1 MGLIK
6 PEMWKKSLRV
16 RLGGGRDGTAPWGGC
31 GGSAEAV
38 PPARGW
44 KLGGLEGAVVNN

>member
-6 PEMWKKSLRV
+6 PEMWKKGLRV
-16 RLGGGRDGTAPWGGC
+16 HLGGERDGTAPWGGC

-44 KLGGLEGAVVNN
+44 RDAGGAGRCLCE